1 VEQRRVRL
9 RFCLV
14 LRARASGER
23 QAAGGERQAAGGERQ
38 AAGDAQSE
46 MREQCGVTVCTAT
59 MFRARVVGRS
69 DARYVEIDEVAEGV
83 DKG

>member
-1 VEQRRVRL
+1 MRL

-14 LRARASGER
+14 LRARAS
-23 QAAGGERQAAGGERQ
+23 GERQAAGGERQ